1 MVKDVGSLMGAPG
14 TKFFRVTG
22 PRGGSRIVSV
32 ASSGRRGDLSI
43 ARRAAMKRGFKVR
56 SISRAQARTS
66 SLRRLRAPRG
76 PLSKVF

>member
-1 MVKDVGSLMGAPG
+1 MVKDLGSLRRAQG

-32 ASSGRRGDLSI
+32 VSSGRRGDLSV
-43 ARRAAMKRGFKVR
+43 AKRAAMKRGFKVK
-56 SISRAQARTS
+56 SISRAQARSS

-76 PLSKVF
+76 SLSKIF